1 MVKEG
6 SFREDLF
13 FRLNVFPIQLP
24 PLRERREDIPLLI
37 EKFLE
42 DYDKN
47 MKISSQSMQLMTAYS
62 WPGNVRELRN
72 AVESASVLANT
83 VIEPVHLPS
92 AVSQSWRG
100 AENGQPGSAGD
111 TPPIDRSFEH
121 RLHTF
126 ETFEKLDVPKEG
138 DIDQRLQQLEKELII
153 AALKRAGGVQV
164 TAAKILGIKERSL
177 WHRIKKFDIDI
188 AEFKR
193 SAD

>member
-37 EKFLE
+37 EKFLK
-42 DYDKN
+42 DYDQD
-47 MKISSQSMQLMTAYS
+47 MQISSQSMQLLTAYA

-72 AVESASVLANT
+72 AVEAASVLADA
-83 VIEPVHLPS
+83 VIEPAHLPS
-92 AVSQSWRG
+92 GVSQSWQG
-100 AENGQPGSAGD
+100 AENGQPGPAGD

-121 RLHTF
+121 RLRTF
-126 ETFEKLDVPKEG
+126 ETWEKLDVPKEG

-164 TAAKILGIKERSL
+164 AASKILGIKERSL

-188 AEFKR
+188 SEFKR
-193 SAD
+193 SPE